1 MRPLS
6 SPSHPPPPG
15 TSSPG
20 RVSPA
25 VPPVD
30 APVLPSPQAP
40 FVVADEV
47 GLVHGPVAAAALV
60 TAAEQ
65 LGGTLAGSALRMV
78 DHRPGSGA
86 TAVHDV
92 TVEHP
97 DGSRS
102 EHVLALTTDVAAVEG
117 ATGTLVLA
125 SDDVRLGVWVL
136 PHDPSLPGLVPAMD
150 PGAVAALLTSCG
162 VPTRPEDVRL
172 DIRAYRPRR
181 RAVVEAR
188 APGAGL
194 FLKVVPGPDARQL
207 HERHRELV
215 AAGVPAPRSLGT
227 DPRGVVVLDRLPGRT
242 WRQAMRAGQP
252 SPPAAE
258 LWAAMDRLPRSLLE
272 APARQ
277 SWSEQSY
284 HHVAVL
290 SVARPPMAE
299 RVRAIARAAD
309 VAAEVAA
316 MPTVPVHG
324 DLYEAQVMVADGH
337 VCGILDLDTAGP
349 GHRIDD
355 EACLLAHLAL
365 LPLAH
370 RDAADACASAL
381 HEHLRAATSTPD
393 VLWRRMSLVLLTLAT
408 GPVRNRR
415 RGWEQRTDEWLRLPE
430 VALEMLDERPWEQGP
445 DLLGRM
451 LETVRSRGRAV
462 KGLS

>member
-1 MRPLS
+1 MS
-6 SPSHPPPPG
+6 
-15 TSSPG
+15 
-20 RVSPA
+20 
-25 VPPVD
+25 
-30 APVLPSPQAP
+30 PVLPPGGA
-40 FVVADEV
+40 VVAPSWQTPLVVQDEV

-65 LGGTLAGSALRMV
+65 LGGTVAGSSLRLV

-92 TVEHP
+92 TVERP
-97 DGSRS
+97 DGSRT

-117 ATGTLVLA
+117 AMGTLVLA

-136 PHDPSLPGLVPAMD
+136 PHDPSLPGLVLAMD
-150 PGAVAALLTSCG
+150 PGAVAALLTSCA
-162 VPTRPEDVRL
+162 VPTRPEEVRL

-188 APGAGL
+188 APRAGL
-194 FLKVVPGPDARQL
+194 FLKVVPGAAARQL

-227 DPRGVVVLDRLPGRT
+227 DPRGVVVLERLPGRT
-242 WRQAMRAGQP
+242 WRQAMRAGEP

-258 LWAAMDRLPRSLLE
+258 LWAAMDRLPLSLLDS
-272 APARQ
+272 PATQ
-277 SWSEQSY
+277 SWSEQSH

-290 SVARPPMAE
+290 SAARPPMAM
-299 RVRAIARAAD
+299 RIRAIARAAD
-309 VAAEVAA
+309 VASDVAG

-370 RDAADACASAL
+370 RDATDACALAL
-381 HEHLRAATSTPD
+381 HDHLRAATTEPEL
-393 VLWRRMSLVLLTLAT
+393 LWRRMSSVLLTLAT

-415 RGWEQRTDEWLRLPE
+415 RGWESRTDEWLRLPE
-430 VALEMLDERPWEQGP
+430 VALEMVDERPWDQGP
-445 DLLGRM
+445 ELLVRM
-451 LETVRSRGRAV
+451 LDTVRARGDEPMREP
-462 KGLS
+462 S